1 MPLEDQPNS
10 GTGPS
15 SSDQDQSSDPAQ
27 AQPEEGTQEME
38 IQTSDSDPLES
49 SGEGE
54 ILRKRQRQ
62 QSPAPGSSTSTPHGS
77 FAGIEA
83 SPHKNKTFEE
93 LITAA
98 GLVSNMALAHEIVV
112 DGNFKLSPREM
123 PENSIEK
130 QVHKVVHQA
139 FWDSLGAQLSDDPA
153 SYTHAVT
160 LVGEIK
166 TILLS
171 LLLPHN
177 DKIKTQILEV
187 MDLTLIQQQADHQAL
202 DVGKL
207 TAFVVQ
213 VMSKLC
219 APVRDEEIAKLA
231 TLTEPVEIF
240 REIFRVL
247 DLMKLDMANFTI
259 QSLRPHLQQKSIEY
273 ERNKFQE
280 FLKTQ
285 QDGLQYTSEWL
296 EQGRENLA
304 DKVKKQQALQQ
315 QQQQAQQQAS
325 SSSEGACGNGPVP
338 SSVIS
343 PAAILNH
350 AYVDLLNADPREAM
364 TFPETILMDQGRFYE
379 LGSQV
384 RKLVLVGSVLLVT
397 YTNTGNMLAGIQ
409 GFPSQLKHNLFV
421 LLEGASDFNAVID
434 NIAVQVTKEVNEC
447 LKTHGFPEFDELRM
461 EAFKSQIRSLALKDN
476 HIHSILDM
484 RLRGFLVSA
493 IAAPSKFDP
502 STNIP
507 PGLTTMQSQVVET
520 AKAFVRLVV
529 HNRAVFGPF
538 YAEIL
543 TKMLKPLVT
552 D

>member
-1 MPLEDQPNS
+1 MPLDDQPNHGTEPS
-10 GTGPS
+10 G
-15 SSDQDQSSDPAQ
+15 SDQSPDPTQAQ
-27 AQPEEGTQEME
+27 AEGGSKEVENQA
-38 IQTSDSDPLES
+38 SDSDPLES

-54 ILRKRQRQ
+54 VLRKRQRQ
-62 QSPAPGSSTSTPHGS
+62 HSPAPGSASGGLHGG

-112 DGNFKLSPREM
+112 DGNFKLSPRDM

-139 FWDSLGAQLSDDPA
+139 FWDSLSAQLSDDPP

-160 LVGEIK
+160 LIGEIK

-171 LLLPHN
+171 LLLPHH
-177 DKIKTQILEV
+177 DKLKCQILEV
-187 MDLTLIQQQADHQAL
+187 IDLSLIQQQADHQAL
-202 DVGKL
+202 DVSRL
-207 TAFVVQ
+207 IAFVVQ

-285 QDGLQYTSEWL
+285 QDGLQYTREWL
-296 EQGRENLA
+296 EQARENLT

-315 QQQQAQQQAS
+315 QQQQQAS
-325 SSSEGACGNGPVP
+325 SSSEGASNIGPTP
-338 SSVIS
+338 SPLIS

-350 AYVDLLNADPREAM
+350 AYVDLLNSDPREGM
-364 TFPETILMDQGRFYE
+364 TFPETVLMDQGRFYD

-384 RKLVLVGSVLLVT
+384 RKIVLVGSVLLVT

-409 GFPSQLKHNLFV
+409 GFPSQLKHNLFI
-421 LLEGASDFNAVID
+421 LLDDVSDFSAVID
-434 NIAVQVTKEVNEC
+434 NLAEQVTKEVNEC
-447 LKTHGFPEFDELRM
+447 LKTHGFPEFDELRI
-461 EAFKSQIRSLALKDN
+461 EAFKSQIRSLGLKDN
-476 HIHSILDM
+476 HIHSILDS
-484 RLRGFLVSA
+484 RLRGFLVTA

-502 STNIP
+502 SANIP
-507 PGLTTMQSQVVET
+507 PGLTTMQSQVLET
-520 AKAFVRLVV
+520 TKAFVRLVI
-529 HNRAVFGPF
+529 HNRSVFGPF

-543 TKMLKPLVT
+543 SKMVQSQVAE
-552 D
+552 